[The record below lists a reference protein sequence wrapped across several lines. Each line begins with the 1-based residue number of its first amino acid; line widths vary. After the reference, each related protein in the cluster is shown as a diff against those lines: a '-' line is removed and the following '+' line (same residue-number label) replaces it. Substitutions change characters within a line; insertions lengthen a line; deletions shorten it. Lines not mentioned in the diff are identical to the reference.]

1 MTRPEVIRI
10 RLSKAERAATERA
23 AAAAGVTM
31 SDLVRFLLFSHT
43 AKQTKAH
50 QDNPAPERSGMK
62 KPS

>member
-43 AKQTKAH
+43 AKQAQPHKDT
-50 QDNPAPERSGMK
+50 PAPDRAAA
-62 KPS
+62 